1 MSAIHFSIDY
11 DLFPNYLIIFAPE
24 MKIIKRTYQLIK
36 NASLNVTV
44 FLLAMIVAIF
54 LRFSK
59 DKEL

>member
-1 MSAIHFSIDY
+1 MSTIHFSIDY
-11 DLFPNYLIIFAPE
+11 YLFPNYLIIFVPE
-24 MKIIKRTYQLIK
+24 MKSIKRTYQLIK
-36 NASLNVTV
+36 DASLNVTV

>member
-11 DLFPNYLIIFAPE
+11 YLFPNYLIIFAPE
-24 MKIIKRTYQLIK
+24 MKSIKRTYQLIK
-36 NASLNVTV
+36 DASLNVTV